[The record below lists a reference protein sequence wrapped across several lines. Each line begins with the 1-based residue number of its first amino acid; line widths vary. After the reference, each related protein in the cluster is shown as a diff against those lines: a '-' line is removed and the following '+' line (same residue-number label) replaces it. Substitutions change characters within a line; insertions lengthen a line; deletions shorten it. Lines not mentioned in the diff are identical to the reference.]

1 MPGKRNQTVI
11 ASPDFRGEVQLSAT
25 NVREWCVASFEEA
38 AASLLDEWNGG
49 IIGLAGIS
57 LSSDNR
63 VIENAD
69 FLLQGAILEDDDRQK
84 VSANKFWTLPTKTSL
99 VFRDLDASAFVFEQN
114 LVSNYVSHTA
124 LEYDFLDKDGTPL
137 SPESLEAVGISG
149 FCIRAFVVPFQA
161 NWANLHVLLYPW
173 ELDKLR
179 EDYPLYSDPK
189 FPGVQAFKLK
199 FPLGPPAMLKWG
211 HPINPAVLPGAPVDD
226 HHAFPSGADFAR
238 AIAALFRAA
247 VQPDTKSN
255 STSLAKRFAHMVEN
269 DHDPST
275 LNSPQL
281 ELIWPAGP
289 PRPTAQG
296 WC

>member
-11 ASPDFRGEVQLSAT
+11 SSPDFRGQVQLTSA
-25 NVREWCVASFEEA
+25 NIREWCVASFDEA
-38 AASLLDEWNGG
+38 ASTLLDDWNGG
-49 IIGLAGIS
+49 IIGIAGVT

-63 VIENAD
+63 AVDNAE

-84 VSANKFWTLPTKTSL
+84 VSANKFWSLPAKTSL
-99 VFRDLDASAFVFEQN
+99 VFRDLDSSAFTFESN
-114 LVSNYVSHTA
+114 LVSNYVNHTS

-137 SPESLEAVGISG
+137 SPEALAAAGIQG
-149 FCIRAFVVPFQA
+149 FCIRAFIAPFQA
-161 NWANLHVLLYPW
+161 NWANLQVLLYPL
-173 ELDKLR
+173 ELEQLR
-179 EDYPLYSDPK
+179 EAYPLHADPR

-226 HHAFPSGADFAR
+226 HHVFPSAAEFAR
-238 AIAALFRAA
+238 AIAALFRSA

-255 STSLAKRFAHMVEN
+255 FTSLSRRFSHMIEN

-275 LNSPQL
+275 LNALQL

-289 PRPTAQG
+289 SRPAPQG